1 MTTFRELLLIL
12 TTFSEVSEKQTQKT
26 LELNV
31 PVELSLASGGRGSGA
46 HAPQQLT
53 LTVVEDDWV
62 KVRGTAHKFG
72 DSTKPHQPVVS
83 EGWWG

>member
-1 MTTFRELLLIL
+1 MFHADMNGGFALSVIPFLSVIWVAIWIMKPAGAPTP
-12 TTFSEVSEKQTQKT
+12 
-26 LELNV
+26 
-31 PVELSLASGGRGSGA
+31 PV
-46 HAPQQLT
+46 LT
-53 LTVVEDDWV
+53 LTVAEDDWV